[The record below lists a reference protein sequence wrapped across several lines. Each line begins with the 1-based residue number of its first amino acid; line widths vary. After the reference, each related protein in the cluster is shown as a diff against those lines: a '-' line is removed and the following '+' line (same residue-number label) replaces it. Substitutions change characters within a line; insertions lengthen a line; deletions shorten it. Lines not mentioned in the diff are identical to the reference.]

1 MPVTSIFLRPWH
13 ETDAADLQSIVGSTP
28 DLNTQIGKAAL
39 EDVAAAR
46 DFIKSNLKWQPDAAY
61 NFAIDLGGRAVGN
74 IGLSNIDNR
83 HRTAWMSY
91 WVSSHVR
98 GQKLATRGAASLAN
112 WAINELSLFRIELGH
127 RTNNP
132 ASCKAA
138 TRAGFIPEGIERS
151 KLQYGDTRFD
161 VETHARL
168 ASDPMPVLDLVTISV
183 PNY

>member
-1 MPVTSIFLRPWH
+1 VPVTSIFLRPWH
-13 ETDAADLQSIVGSTP
+13 ETDAADLHSIVGSTP

-83 HRTAWMSY
+83 HRTAWTSY

-98 GQKLATRGAASLAN
+98 GQKLATRGAASVAN
-112 WAINELSLFRIELGH
+112 WAINEVSLSGLNSDTA
-127 RTNNP
+127 RTIRHPARRQRGP
-132 ASCKAA
+132 ASFRKESSAQNSNMA
-138 TRAGFIPEGIERS
+138 TEDS
-151 KLQYGDTRFD
+151 T
-161 VETHARL
+161 
-168 ASDPMPVLDLVTISV
+168 
-183 PNY
+183 